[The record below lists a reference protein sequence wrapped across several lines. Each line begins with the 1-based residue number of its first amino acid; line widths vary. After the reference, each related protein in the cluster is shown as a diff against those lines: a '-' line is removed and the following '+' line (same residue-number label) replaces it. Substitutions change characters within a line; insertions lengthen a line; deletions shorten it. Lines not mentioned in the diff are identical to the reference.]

1 MYRDLILKSGNS
13 QRFTSKLFDNSPKTK
28 AIMLLGLH
36 LDRIL
41 QDPDTPFLFQ
51 VWPLP
56 HHFIFEVCS
65 EPVAD
70 HTLFNILS
78 APKGLSRCQ
87 TAASNSRAERPHIV
101 KPAKSLQQVKAV
113 AGLRLIGA
121 AAEPNMDHSKL
132 EFK

>member
-65 EPVAD
+65 QLRKDFQDAKQLRV
-70 HTLFNILS
+70 ILARS
-78 APKGLSRCQ
+78 GP
-87 TAASNSRAERPHIV
+87 T
-101 KPAKSLQQVKAV
+101 
-113 AGLRLIGA
+113 
-121 AAEPNMDHSKL
+121 
-132 EFK
+132 